1 MPLLLYILELIMS
14 KKVVRYLIYI
24 LLVCVFAIF
33 VFKLN
38 QTEKTELVVRTGQTF
53 EKAEVT
59 EILQDNLDSNG
70 TRVGEQKVRVKM
82 LTGARK
88 GEELD
93 ITSSSG
99 YLFGAAGKV
108 GMKVI
113 VMQSVA
119 GETTIASVYSQD
131 REWVIY
137 IFALLYL
144 LALCVIGGK
153 QGIKGCLGLIFT
165 FFCVI
170 FVYLPLVYLRFSPFW
185 AAVFICFLTTL
196 VTMYLIGGP
205 TKKTCAATLGTL
217 AGVVLAG
224 LSAWCFSKAS
234 GISGYNVSD
243 IETLMTLWNTNRIQV
258 GGLLFSG
265 LLISCLGAVMDVAMS
280 ISSAIDEIYKQNNS
294 LTRKELFKAGM
305 RVGRDMMGT
314 DSNTLIL
321 AFAGSSVSTLLL
333 DYAYDLPYQQ
343 IINSNNIG
351 IAIMQGLA
359 GSFGIVLSVPLTVL
373 ICTVLFHKNEAVSQ
387 V

>member
-1 MPLLLYILELIMS
+1 MTHTSFTGLLS
-14 KKVVRYLIYI
+14 RKKVVRYLIY
-24 LLVCVFAIF
+24 LLFVCVFAVF

-38 QTEKTELVVRTGQTF
+38 QVEKTELVVRTGQTF

-88 GEELD
+88 REELD

-99 YLFGAAGKV
+99 YLFGAACKV

-243 IETLMTLWNTNRIQV
+243 IETLMTLWNTNRIQI

-280 ISSAIDEIYKQNNS
+280 ISSAIDEIYKQNTS

>member
-1 MPLLLYILELIMS
+1 MGNIKFTGLLTRR
-14 KKVVRYLIYI
+14 KAVRYLIYL
-24 LLVCVFAIF
+24 LLVCVFAVF
-33 VFKLN
+33 VIKLN
-38 QTEKTELVVRTGQTF
+38 QVEKTELVVRTGQTF
-53 EKAEVT
+53 EKAKVVK
-59 EILQDNLDSNG
+59 ILQDNLEENG
-70 TRVGEQKVRVKM
+70 TRVGEQKVRVRM
-82 LTGARK
+82 LTGVRK
-88 GEELD
+88 GEALD
-93 ITSSSG
+93 VTSSSG
-99 YLFGAAGKV
+99 YLFGAACKP

-119 GETTIASVYSQD
+119 GDSTVASVYTQD
-131 REWVIY
+131 REGVIY
-137 IFALLYL
+137 IFALIYL
-144 LALCVIGGK
+144 LVLCLIGGK
-153 QGIKGCLGLIFT
+153 QGIKGCLGLVFT

-170 FVYLPLVYLRFSPFW
+170 FVYLPLVYLKYSPFW
-185 AAVFICFLTTL
+185 TAVFVCFITTL

-205 TKKTCAATLGTL
+205 TRKTCAATLGTL
-217 AGVVLAG
+217 VGVILAGV
-224 LSAWCFSKAS
+224 SAWCFSKAS

-280 ISSAIDEIYKQNNS
+280 ISSAIDEIYRQNLS
-294 LTRKELFKAGM
+294 LSRKELFKAGL

-333 DYAYDLPYQQ
+333 DYSYNLPYQQ

-359 GSFGIVLSVPLTVL
+359 GSFGIVLSVPFTVL
-373 ICTVLFHKNEAVSQ
+373 ICTILFHKK
-387 V
+387 

>member
-1 MPLLLYILELIMS
+1 MGNIKFTGLLTRR
-14 KKVVRYLIYI
+14 KAVRYLIYL
-24 LLVCVFAIF
+24 LLVCVFAVF
-33 VFKLN
+33 VIKLN
-38 QTEKTELVVRTGQTF
+38 QVEKTELVVRTGQTF
-53 EKAEVT
+53 EKAKVVKVLE
-59 EILQDNLDSNG
+59 DNLQENG
-70 TRVGEQKVRVKM
+70 TRVGEQKVRVHM
-82 LTGARK
+82 LTGERK
-88 GEELD
+88 GQNLD

-99 YLFGAAGKV
+99 YLFGAACKP

-119 GETTIASVYSQD
+119 GDSTVASVYTQD
-131 REWVIY
+131 REGVIY
-137 IFALLYL
+137 IFALIYL
-144 LALCVIGGK
+144 LALCLIGGK

-170 FVYLPLVYLRFSPFW
+170 FVYLPLVYLKFSPFW
-185 AAVFICFLTTL
+185 TAVFVCFITTL
-196 VTMYLIGGP
+196 VTMYVIGGP
-205 TKKTCAATLGTL
+205 TRKTCAATLGTL

-224 LSAWCFSKAS
+224 ISAWCFSKAS
-234 GISGYNVSD
+234 GITGFNVSD

-280 ISSAIDEIYKQNNS
+280 ISSATDEIYRQNTS
-294 LTRKELFKAGM
+294 LTRKELFKAGL

-333 DYAYDLPYQQ
+333 DYSYDLPYQQ

-359 GSFGIVLSVPLTVL
+359 GSFGIVLSVPFTVL
-373 ICTVLFHKNEAVSQ
+373 ICTVLFHKSK
-387 V
+387 

>member
-1 MPLLLYILELIMS
+1 MS
-14 KKVVRYLIYI
+14 KKVVRYLIY
-24 LLVCVFAIF
+24 LLFVCVFGVF

-38 QTEKTELVVRTGQTF
+38 QVEKTELVVRTGQTF

-59 EILQDNLDSNG
+59 QILEDNLDSNG

-88 GEELD
+88 GDELD

-99 YLFGAAGKV
+99 YLFGAACKI

-113 VMQSVA
+113 VMQSIA

-144 LALCVIGGK
+144 LALCVIGRK

-224 LSAWCFSKAS
+224 LSAWCFSNAS

-280 ISSAIDEIYKQNNS
+280 ISSAIDEIYKQNTALS
-294 LTRKELFKAGM
+294 RKELFKAGM

-373 ICTVLFHKNEAVSQ
+373 ICTVLFHKNETASQ
-387 V
+387 R

>member
-1 MPLLLYILELIMS
+1 MS
-14 KKVVRYLIYI
+14 KKVVRYLIY
-24 LLVCVFAIF
+24 LLFVCVFGVF

-38 QTEKTELVVRTGQTF
+38 QVEKTELVVRTGQTF

-59 EILQDNLDSNG
+59 QILEDNLDSNG

-82 LTGARK
+82 LTGTRK
-88 GEELD
+88 GKELD

-99 YLFGAAGKV
+99 YLFGAACKA

-113 VMQSVA
+113 VMQSIA

-224 LSAWCFSKAS
+224 LSAWCFSNAS

-280 ISSAIDEIYKQNNS
+280 ISSAIDEIYKQNTALS
-294 LTRKELFKAGM
+294 RKELFKAGM

-373 ICTVLFHKNEAVSQ
+373 ICTVLFHKNETASQ
-387 V
+387 R

>member
-1 MPLLLYILELIMS
+1 MSNKMNQMQNKNNAGLRFSQKAVWRCILGLII
-14 KKVVRYLIYI
+14 VI
-24 LLVCVFAIF
+24 FGIF
-33 VFKLN
+33 VYFLN
-38 QTEKTELVVRTGQTF
+38 QVDKTELVVRTGQTF

-59 EILQDNLDSNG
+59 EILQDNLEENG
-70 TRVGEQKVRVKM
+70 TRVGEQRVRVHM
-82 LTGARK
+82 LTGVRK
-88 GEELD
+88 GEDLE

-99 YLFGAAGKV
+99 YLFGAACKV

-119 GETTIASVYSQD
+119 GETTIASVYTQD

-137 IFALLYL
+137 IFAALYL
-144 LALCVIGGK
+144 LALCVIGGR
-153 QGIKGCLGLIFT
+153 QGIKGCIGLVFT

-170 FVYLPLVYLRFSPFW
+170 FVYLPMIYRNISPFG
-185 AAVFICFLTTL
+185 AAVFVCFITTL
-196 VTMYLIGGP
+196 VTMYVI
-205 TKKTCAATLGTL
+205 
-217 AGVVLAG
+217 AGI
-224 LSAWCFSKAS
+224 SAQLFSMAS
-234 GISGYNVSD
+234 GITGYNVSD
-243 IETLMTLWNTNRIQV
+243 IETLMTLWNTNGIQV

-280 ISSAIDEIYKQNNS
+280 VCSSMYEIYAQNLS
-294 LTRKELFKAGM
+294 MSRGALFKAGM
-305 RVGRDMMGT
+305 HVARDMMGT

-321 AFAGSSVSTLLL
+321 AFAGSSVSMLLL

-373 ICTVLFHKNEAVSQ
+373 ICTFLYHGKVLRKAE
-387 V
+387 

>member
-1 MPLLLYILELIMS
+1 
-14 KKVVRYLIYI
+14 
-24 LLVCVFAIF
+24 
-33 VFKLN
+33 
-38 QTEKTELVVRTGQTF
+38 
-53 EKAEVT
+53 
-59 EILQDNLDSNG
+59 
-70 TRVGEQKVRVKM
+70 M
-82 LTGARK
+82 LTGVRK

-93 ITSSSG
+93 VTSSSG
-99 YLFGAAGKV
+99 YLFGAACTV

-144 LALCVIGGK
+144 LALCIIGGK

-170 FVYLPLVYLRFSPFW
+170 FVYLPLVYLGYSPFW
-185 AAVFICFLTTL
+185 SAVFICFLTTL

-224 LSAWCFSKAS
+224 ISAWCFSKAS

-280 ISSAIDEIYKQNNS
+280 VCSSMYEIYNQNLAMS
-294 LTRKELFKAGM
+294 RADLFKAGM
-305 RVGRDMMGT
+305 HVARDMMGT

-321 AFAGSSVSTLLL
+321 AFAGSSVSMLLL

-373 ICTVLFHKNEAVSQ
+373 ICTVLYHGNNSVQIFKLMLINFN
-387 V
+387 

>member
-1 MPLLLYILELIMS
+1 MTHTRFTGLLS
-14 KKVVRYLIYI
+14 RKKAVRYLIYL
-24 LLVCVFAIF
+24 LLVCVFAVF

-38 QTEKTELVVRTGQTF
+38 QVEKTELVVRTGQTF
-53 EKAEVT
+53 EKGEVT

-82 LTGARK
+82 LTGVRK

-93 ITSSSG
+93 VTSSSG
-99 YLFGAAGKV
+99 YLFGAACTV

-144 LALCVIGGK
+144 LALCIIGGK

-170 FVYLPLVYLRFSPFW
+170 FVYLPLVYLGYSPFW
-185 AAVFICFLTTL
+185 SAVFICFLTTL

-217 AGVVLAG
+217 TGVVLAG
-224 LSAWCFSKAS
+224 ISAWCFSKAS

-280 ISSAIDEIYKQNNS
+280 ISSAIDEIYKQNSS

-321 AFAGSSVSTLLL
+321 AFAGSSVSMLLL

-373 ICTVLFHKNEAVSQ
+373 ICTILFHRKETAVKL
-387 V
+387 